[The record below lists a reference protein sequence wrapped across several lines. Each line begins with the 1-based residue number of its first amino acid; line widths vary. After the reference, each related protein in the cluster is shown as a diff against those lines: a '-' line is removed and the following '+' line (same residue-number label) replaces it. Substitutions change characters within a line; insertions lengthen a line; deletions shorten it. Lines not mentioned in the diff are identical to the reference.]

1 MLRACEQVLGLST
14 FLGNAATAN
23 DMRPG
28 MGF

>member
-1 MLRACEQVLGLST
+1 MLRSIEEALGIT
-14 FLGNAATAN
+14 TYLGNAATAT

>member
-1 MLRACEQVLGLST
+1 MLRSVEEALGVAT
-14 FLGNAATAN
+14 FLGNAATAT